1 MQVRLSRA
9 VLLLVI
15 LGVSVPASSPAN
27 EPDGFGASPPHT
39 LVAERLT
46 TRDLSRWL
54 DVLEARVTAGALVAA
69 QPAEAKATLAE
80 FTHRVQAGVLSRD
93 QEALVLARLEAL
105 ALSRPELG
113 ALIGEASYAVK
124 SLTIGKVA
132 PDIEGLDLD
141 GRPFR
146 LSDFRG
152 KVVVLTF
159 SGEWC
164 GICRSEYP
172 YQRLLLELY
181 ANWPFARVGVESGAH
196 PAAPKRAKAHQRH
209 TYRSWWDAGRPP
221 AKGSI
226 ARSWSVS
233 GWPTTYVLDGRGV
246 IRFVDL
252 RKEDLLKGV
261 RQLLGEQ

>member
-1 MQVRLSRA
+1 MQVRVSLA
-9 VLLLVI
+9 LLFLGI

-27 EPDGFGASPPHT
+27 EPDAFGVTPPHT
-39 LVAERLT
+39 LAAERLT

-54 DVLEARVTAGALVAA
+54 DVLDARFAPGALVAG
-69 QPAEAKATLAE
+69 QPADPGATLAD
-80 FTHRVQAGVLSRD
+80 FTHRVQAGLISRD
-93 QEALVLARLEAL
+93 QEALVLARLQAL
-105 ALSRPELG
+105 AAKRSEL
-113 ALIGEASYAVK
+113 ATLVGEASYAIK
-124 SLTIGKVA
+124 ALTIGKVA
-132 PDIEGLDLD
+132 PDVEGVDLD

-181 ANWPFARVGVESGAH
+181 ANWPFALVGVESGAD
-196 PAAPKRAKAHQRH
+196 PAAAKRAKAEQGLA
-209 TYRSWWDAGRPP
+209 YRSWWDAGRPP

-226 ARSWSVS
+226 AGHWSVT

-261 RQLLGEQ
+261 RQLLDER